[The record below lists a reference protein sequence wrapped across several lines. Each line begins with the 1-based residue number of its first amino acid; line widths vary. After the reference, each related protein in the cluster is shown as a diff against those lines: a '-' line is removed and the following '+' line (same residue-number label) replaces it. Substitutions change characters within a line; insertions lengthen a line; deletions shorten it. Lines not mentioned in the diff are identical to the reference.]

1 MTFILKKRLPKNIFQ
16 TPQTMFYI
24 CHCFLR
30 FEKSNIM
37 KYFKNAEKIHIIF
50 IVQNHITTQN
60 QQLLTFFY
68 IQIIFTSGFFFSLKI
83 KCNIQLKASSIFFFS
98 LSKDSDSSEAVN
110 RQLLEQL
117 LPNRASFPSITSPSH
132 THQLLFLHSFS
143 VSFIPKLVSTMLS

>member
-1 MTFILKKRLPKNIFQ
+1 MPLLFKIWKIKYNEIFQKCRKNPHNIHSPKSYHYPESTIINIFL
-16 TPQTMFYI
+16 Y
-24 CHCFLR
+24 
-30 FEKSNIM
+30 SD
-37 KYFKNAEKIHIIF
+37 YFHF
-50 IVQNHITTQN
+50 RV
-60 QQLLTFFY
+60 
-68 IQIIFTSGFFFSLKI
+68 FFFSLKI